1 MSFMGNMVGNKA
13 LTAHTKGDI
22 EKAMEL
28 YGEAY
33 AKGMDKPRLLKSY
46 SVLLIRMGQLDKA
59 LEVLKK
65 MEKMPGI
72 TPADKA
78 SMHMNYAIILWQKGH
93 TDRALEILEDE
104 LKDRK
109 TGTLYSVI
117 GYIKIE
123 KGDAEE
129 ALAFN
134 KAALEY
140 DEEDAVLLDNVGQT
154 YYRLFDDK
162 ETAKSYFEKAVAAK
176 PNTID
181 SNYFLALYDIEAGN
195 YASARAHLQTASQ
208 GFSSP
213 LNYATPERI
222 AEKLKEIEGK

>member
-1 MSFMGNMVGNKA
+1 MSFMGNMAGNKA
-13 LTAHTKGDI
+13 LAAHSKGDVDNAL
-22 EKAMEL
+22 KL
-28 YGEAY
+28 YDEAY
-33 AKGMDKPRLLKSY
+33 AKGMDKPRLLRSY

-65 MEKMPGI
+65 MEKTPGV

-78 SMHMNYAIILWQKGH
+78 NMHMNYAIILWQKGH
-93 TDRALEILEDE
+93 IDRALEILGDE
-104 LKDRK
+104 LRERK
-109 TGTLYSVI
+109 TGTLYSVM

-140 DEEDAVLLDNVGQT
+140 DEEDPVLLDNMGQT
-154 YYRLFDDK
+154 YYRLFYDK
-162 ETAKSYFEKAVAAK
+162 EAAKPYFEKAVAAK
-176 PNTID
+176 ANTID
-181 SNYFLALYDIEAGN
+181 SNYFLALYDIEAGD
-195 YASARAHLQTASQ
+195 YACARAHLQTASQ

-213 LNYATPERI
+213 LNYASPERI